1 MQATTNTIRPTP
13 QSSMSFSRLEP
24 HSLDPLALVTSNGS
38 PNLSEVPILNNG
50 VTESPDKDHNDVFF
64 ADIDDAPPTNPPT
77 PLLRAPQ
84 GFDDLPIEIKSL
96 TERFVE
102 SLSAKVHPTPLSIDA
117 LGDLFQEFYIKA
129 EKPIA
134 THISALAS
142 KISRENSLT
151 SIKKRKN
158 GDGPEQQM
166 LTASELQDRKQS
178 RKLLEQKRL
187 ALEEAVERAACEK
200 VYAKIW
206 HHRSSEDQEMDQK
219 LRSRIAALSLV
230 GIGLKELLLSGTEDL
245 TADVR
250 RKTIEREEDIKQSL
264 GPARTAIQDMTNE
277 KYPLGK
283 LLYLINA
290 HKSIVETLSNFF
302 PSSSSADEILP
313 TIIYTL
319 LTSPPGTINVISD
332 LHFIQRF
339 RASNKVDGEAAYCLV
354 NLEAAISFLETVELP
369 SLRSDEALAGPEK
382 ALGLLTSPRK
392 ETEPMALG
400 ITPVDDPLADSEPFP
415 SLDTTTARPQ
425 MLPPASTRS
434 SRSLSELIQ
443 AQATKLDAASD
454 SFRVAVL
461 DSADHAVG
469 AMTNTVENS
478 FRFLFGR
485 IREEQQTNSPGATD
499 IPVPRTLE
507 DVQKLVSTPPLHPD
521 DGSWS
526 GSPRPEHTIVDD
538 PLGNGAKIVD
548 LGNNRVLDLVG
559 GRRLRDR
566 SADSSRSGGSGK
578 RVSFAATD
586 PLSDKAIGLGLTEDP
601 LSSTPPK
608 IAQSI
613 SPGPT
618 SPMPLMSSGV
628 ESMRNL
634 GNSLNPLNQ
643 FAKISL
649 FGRAVPATGPTSA
662 PMLSA
667 EHITARP
674 ISPVDNKALVTV
686 DIIRKMQKP
695 SRKFVECK
703 SSDDLKVGDLE
714 ELLAEYK
721 RMAAAISKL
730 QSS

>member
-1 MQATTNTIRPTP
+1 
-13 QSSMSFSRLEP
+13 MSFSRFESP
-24 HSLDPLALVTSNGS
+24 SDPLALVTSNPILNGS
-38 PNLSEVPILNNG
+38 PNPSEAPF
-50 VTESPDKDHNDVFF
+50 TQSPDKDHNDVFF
-64 ADIDDAPPTNPPT
+64 TDLDDAPASNPPI
-77 PLLRAPQ
+77 PSLRAPH
-84 GFDDLPIEIKSL
+84 GFNDLPIEIKSL

-102 SLSAKVHPTPLSIDA
+102 SLSARVHATPLSVDA
-117 LGDLFQEFYIKA
+117 LGDLFQEFYRKA

-142 KISRENSLT
+142 KISRENSIT
-151 SIKKRKN
+151 NIKRRKSGEN
-158 GDGPEQQM
+158 AEQQM
-166 LTASELQDRKQS
+166 LTASELNDRKQT
-178 RKLLEQKRL
+178 RKQLELKRL
-187 ALEEAVERAACEK
+187 GLEEAVERAACEK

-230 GIGLKELLLSGTEDL
+230 GIGLKELLLSGTEDV

-250 RKTIEREEDIKQSL
+250 KKTIEREDDIKKSL
-264 GPARTAIQDMTNE
+264 GPARTCIQEMTNE

-283 LLYLINA
+283 LLHLINA

-339 RASNKVDGEAAYCLV
+339 RASGKIDGEAAYCLV

-369 SLRSDEALAGPEK
+369 SLRADEVLAGPEK
-382 ALGLLTSPRK
+382 PTSITTTPRK
-392 ETEPMALG
+392 EAKPMQLG

-415 SLDTTTARPQ
+415 PLNSDLTVARPH
-425 MLPPASTRS
+425 MLPAISTRS

-443 AQATKLDAASD
+443 AQANKLEAASD
-454 SFRVAVL
+454 SFRGAVL
-461 DSADHAVG
+461 DSADQAVG

-485 IREEQQTNSPGATD
+485 IREEQQTSSPGASD
-499 IPVPRTLE
+499 IPVPKTLE
-507 DVQKLVSTPPLHPD
+507 DTRKLLSNPALGTD
-521 DGSWS
+521 DGTLSFT
-526 GSPRPEHTIVDD
+526 GSPRLEDIIVDD
-538 PLGNGAKIVD
+538 PLTNGTKSLDV
-548 LGNNRVLDLVG
+548 GNNRVLDLVG
-559 GRRLRDR
+559 GRRLRDH

-586 PLSDKAIGLGLTEDP
+586 PLADKGIGLGVTADAL
-601 LSSTPPK
+601 STPPA
-608 IAQSI
+608 AQTI
-613 SPGPT
+613 SPGST
-618 SPMPLMSSGV
+618 SPLPLMSHGV

-643 FAKISL
+643 FAKMSL
-649 FGRAVPATGPTSA
+649 FGRNASATGPTSA
-662 PMLSA
+662 PSMLSA
-667 EHITARP
+667 EHVTARP
-674 ISPVDNKALVTV
+674 VSPIDNKSLVTV

-695 SRKFVECK
+695 TKKFIECK
-703 SSDDLKVGDLE
+703 SAEDLRIGDLE

-730 QSS
+730 QSN